1 MKMAEPAP
9 RKMSSPVVFE
19 EALKA
24 REQFL
29 KEQPHLQSFQDEIDR
44 ILEKTV
50 GFENR
55 MSVLAFMIQIK
66 LYALRDSIAKLRP
79 TPFKVQ
85 GFFNESEVENAD
97 EVPDYSRDSGYYLN

>member
-1 MKMAEPAP
+1 MDDPAP
-9 RKMSSPVVFE
+9 RERSSQDILE

-29 KEQPHLQSFQDEIDR
+29 KEHPHLQSFQEEMDR

-79 TPFKVQ
+79 ASLKVQ
-85 GFFNESEVENAD
+85 GFFNEAEVENAD
-97 EVPDYSRDSGYYLN
+97 EVPDYSRDSGCYLN